1 MAELKARVFISCGQ
15 KKNSGEVEVA
25 AAIAKV
31 LEDMGFEA
39 YIAVQEQTLH
49 GLKENIY
56 SQLSTSEYFLF
67 IDLLREQLVGS
78 QEHRGSLFSNQE
90 LAIASYLGL
99 EVIAFQ
105 HRGIKSLDGM
115 IGAMQLNPI
124 TFDDPVTLPEL
135 ICEQVKRVGWR
146 ANWKNALEITRT
158 KEEFQ
163 DANII
168 STGAPR
174 FARFF
179 HLTVRN
185 LNIRKIALNCTAYLE
200 SMKKLPENVS
210 VSLST
215 AELKWAGYTQPTVP
229 IIPQSYRNL
238 DAFFVL
244 HNEPKILRFS
254 CFSDSSYYMMPV
266 LGYGKYQLNYVVISE
281 NFPPAGIALEATI
294 GNSIDDVSL
303 VQI

>member
-15 KKNSGEVEVA
+15 KKDSGEVEVA

-31 LEDMGFEA
+31 LEDMSFEA
-39 YIAVQEQTLH
+39 YIAVQEQTLR

-67 IDLLREQLVGS
+67 IDFLREQLVGS
-78 QEHRGSLFSNQE
+78 QEYRGSLFSNQE

-105 HRGIKSLDGM
+105 QRGTKPLDGM

-124 TFDDPVTLPEL
+124 TFDNPANLPEL
-135 ICEQVKRVGWR
+135 VCEQVKKVGWR
-146 ANWKNALEITRT
+146 ANWKNALEITRA
-158 KEEFQ
+158 KGEFQ
-163 DANII
+163 DANI
-168 STGAPR
+168 STRTPQL
-174 FARFF
+174 ARFF
-179 HLTVRN
+179 HLTVKN
-185 LNIRKIALNCTAYLE
+185 LNIKKIALNCTAYLE

-215 AELKWAGYTQPTVP
+215 VELKWAGYTQPTVP
-229 IIPQSYRNL
+229 IIPQSHRDL

-244 HNEPKILRFS
+244 HNEPNILRFS

-266 LGYGKYQLNYVVISE
+266 LGYGRYQLNYVVISE
-281 NFPPAGIALEATI
+281 NFPPTRIALEATI
-294 GNSIDDVSL
+294 GNSTEDVSL